1 MRVYGSWVTAILVV
15 IAASLPGYWPLVP
28 SSLPGYWPLVPSS
41 LPGYWPLVL
50 PGVVI
55 LLKASHGSVL
65 RRVRYRRA

>member
-1 MRVYGSWVTAILVV
+1 MTAILVV
-15 IAASLPGYWPLVP
+15 IAAVVFVTVRPVP